1 MYSMASDVKKDQ
13 PSLLEQIIEVLKSSP
28 QKTPESIP
36 NPTSSNIIEMSNQ
49 IVKKYNSLKNETT
62 INIGNYS
69 EVILDIDSFFITVKV
84 FFKNDFNSLLPCL
97 LTSKELLLNAESK
110 KGYQFASINYT
121 KYGLTEVEKKLK
133 DFSSVVPELNSIR
146 DHEIK
151 VLKSLIKVL
160 NTQLELNTLLA
171 PPTKTFYH
179 AATKPST
186 PIIKNNF
193 RSQSP
198 DKKKNKSP
206 RFRISPN
213 TMAQKRSKIGAM
225 LERSAATGRSK
236 PSTNMQHNT
245 RQQKII
251 DDNTKSIDRTALTAK
266 VRNLIDACKAIDL
279 GQEQGVQVVEKLLQC
294 AEEIFAPQDQDTAF
308 QSFIDF
314 ICQYIAKNQF
324 ANENAL
330 IKLVKMRKLLGNG
343 FPYSIIENIFTESK
357 TSASSQYKENT
368 AGDEAASLLKSEM
381 EQQKSAALIASLQ
394 EKNQQQ
400 DIAMATIKLAMEQQK
415 QQDAALIASLQEKNQ
430 QQDIAMATIKLAME
444 QQKQQDADLIASLQE
459 KNQQQDITIATI
471 KLEMEKERIN
481 ASRKDGQTAAA
492 ASIRTNIEK
501 QIAQLSQDIQSVT
514 TNAAKIMKNADRIL
528 LEEPALNK
536 IKLSEA
542 QESIAN
548 LLKECLHSAQE
559 LELYKQKLDSWQTN
573 KKLERSEMAAINSMR
588 SSTVNI
594 EIFILETIKRAEHKI
609 NSHKLKLREFF

>member
-97 LTSKELLLNAESK
+97 LTSRELLLNAESK

-400 DIAMATIKLAMEQQK
+400 DI
-415 QQDAALIASLQEKNQ
+415 
-430 QQDIAMATIKLAME
+430 
-444 QQKQQDADLIASLQE
+444 
-459 KNQQQDITIATI
+459 TIATI